1 MTIPEGAVGQDE
13 SVDVYLAVLRDD
25 KDRPKLSGIFL
36 FLQDKI
42 YLASLPSAEM
52 VFFLDGKGHSK
63 SNYRISKTRMRV
75 TSTSLS
81 ADGNVVELQ
90 AAEIHG
96 TVFPQRTITT

>member
-1 MTIPEGAVGQDE
+1 M
-13 SVDVYLAVLRDD
+13 
-25 KDRPKLSGIFL
+25 
-36 FLQDKI
+36 

-52 VFFLDGKGHSK
+52 FCSGGKGHLK

-81 ADGNVVELQ
+81 ADENVVELQ

-96 TVFPQRTITT
+96 TVFPKER